1 MPEVLL
7 EPILQPS
14 TLAPLTLPAT
24 AAAKCSLEDKFT
36 HQNVGF
42 SNTQCYTRIFHK
54 LESVNFDY
62 SLQPLHF
69 NGGNIKKRFV
79 T

>member
-24 AAAKCSLEDKFT
+24 AAAKCSLEDKST
-36 HQNVGF
+36 HRNVGF
-42 SNTQCYTRIFHK
+42 SNTQCYKDF
-54 LESVNFDY
+54 S
-62 SLQPLHF
+62 
-69 NGGNIKKRFV
+69 
-79 T
+79 